1 MEAINNNNEVNTRE
15 DTAPVSLLQQRKILF
30 RHQSKEQPP
39 HQHPQQMKELKKT
52 GQQRTNQPKEKPN
65 FEGNLLYAENLGFIS
80 GAMYGGNLDPRYVFC
95 KFRKDY
101 KEFDYTNENVLVY
114 LEQNNLLQYLTL
126 LHISKPNKSID
137 IVFRTEDAV
146 DFFVNKHIELRGK
159 PLPFVRKAKRI
170 LKVVV
175 KGVHSQM
182 SNDLLVSELLDY
194 I

>member
-1 MEAINNNNEVNTRE
+1 
-15 DTAPVSLLQQRKILF
+15 
-30 RHQSKEQPP
+30 
-39 HQHPQQMKELKKT
+39 
-52 GQQRTNQPKEKPN
+52 
-65 FEGNLLYAENLGFIS
+65 
-80 GAMYGGNLDPRYVFC
+80 MYGGNLDPRYVFC
-95 KFRKDY
+95 KSRKDY
-101 KEFDYTNENVLVY
+101 KEFDYTKENVLVY

-126 LHISKPNKSID
+126 LQISKPNKSID

-175 KGVHSQM
+175 KGVHPQM

-194 I
+194 IKHVVQSEILIDNITGQPTATAQSRSF

>member
-1 MEAINNNNEVNTRE
+1 
-15 DTAPVSLLQQRKILF
+15 
-30 RHQSKEQPP
+30 
-39 HQHPQQMKELKKT
+39 
-52 GQQRTNQPKEKPN
+52 
-65 FEGNLLYAENLGFIS
+65 
-80 GAMYGGNLDPRYVFC
+80 MYGGNLDPRYVFC

-175 KGVHSQM
+175 KGVHPQM

-194 I
+194 IKHVVQSEILIDNITRQPTATAQSRSF